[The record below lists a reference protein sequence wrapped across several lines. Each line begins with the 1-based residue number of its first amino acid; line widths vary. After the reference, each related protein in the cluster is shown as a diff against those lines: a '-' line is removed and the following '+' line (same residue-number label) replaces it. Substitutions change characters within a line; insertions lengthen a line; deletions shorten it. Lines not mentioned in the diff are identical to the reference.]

1 MPQPGSIASPVR
13 PLNMLIPVWGERYIA
28 ALTDLALPF
37 LLSPGN
43 LPGLAHRELFTL
55 RLITVPEEA
64 AYLDGHP
71 IIQRARQ
78 WVRVDVVVF
87 PESFPR
93 HMSHLPLFSQAYAW
107 EIERARSRHEDVIC
121 LCADSVVSDGGLA
134 AIERVRAT
142 GSRCIYICGH
152 RVNQTE
158 LADWAAKHRLGDG
171 SIQVPTRDLV
181 RFSMEASHEWTRR
194 VSFGDGIVQ
203 EVPGFFW
210 MDRRANLLATSLL
223 LHPLYID
230 TRAIPEDFARKSET
244 SIDGDVP
251 SWLDCDPADVHVFD
265 DSDEFFAFEFSDRVA
280 LPNRTPL
287 SGNADAWLDAW
298 VDSVWT
304 YIEKHLLRRP
314 GLDAYLHNLGA
325 KIRYHSGGIGEI
337 DPQVEALSDRF
348 IETMRLRVRRRIDRH
363 MDGPV
368 S

>member
-55 RLITVPEEA
+55 RLITMSEEA
-64 AYLDGHP
+64 DYLDRHP

-78 WVRVDVVVF
+78 WVRVDVVVL

-134 AIERVRAT
+134 AVERVRAT

-171 SIQVPTRDLV
+171 AIQVPTRDLV

-210 MDRRANLLATSLL
+210 MDGHANLLATSLL

-230 TRAIPEDFARKSET
+230 TRAVPEDFARKSET
-244 SIDGDVP
+244 SIDGDIP

-287 SGNADAWLDAW
+287 SGDADAWLDAW

-337 DPQVEALSDRF
+337 DLQVEALSDRF